1 MTREDLKDLVEG
13 ESERRIKA
21 MRDFEMAASNA
32 RDPVRSPMMR
42 ACVVMFHAHLE
53 GFVKNSSRTLLTF
66 MEDEQIIPLRL
77 SGKWM
82 DRQRVDADAL
92 IDVTDF
98 LGMDKLFQTKK
109 QYLNSMYRLRN
120 KISHGEDID
129 EMVQVE
135 FDEVREMV
143 NTVSEL
149 IQSFGSEVIRLVDK
163 NHPPLI

>member
-1 MTREDLKDLVEG
+1 MTREDLRDLVEG

-32 RDPVRSPMMR
+32 EDPVRSPMMR

-77 SGKWM
+77 SEKWM

-92 IDVTDF
+92 IDVTNF
-98 LGMDKLFQTKK
+98 LGMNALFQTKK
-109 QYLNSMYRLRN
+109 PYLNSMYKLRN

-129 EMVQVE
+129 EAVQIE
-135 FDEVREMV
+135 FREVREMAD
-143 NTVSEL
+143 TVSEL
-149 IQSFGSEVIRLVDK
+149 IESFGGEVIRLVDESRPY
-163 NHPPLI
+163 N